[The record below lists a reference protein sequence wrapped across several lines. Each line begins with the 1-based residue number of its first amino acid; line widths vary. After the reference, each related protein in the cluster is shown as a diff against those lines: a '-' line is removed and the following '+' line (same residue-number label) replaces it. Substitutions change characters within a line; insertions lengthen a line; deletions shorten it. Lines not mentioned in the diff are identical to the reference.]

1 MDIYSKS
8 FILQNIRA
16 SCSSSKHKP
25 HNKKGSPHMK
35 KSLNIDYNEE
45 FEEQLMTE
53 EEKDKVRAKKFIN
66 LLSEMFLKYESEIEK
81 QLINNQGGN

>member
-1 MDIYSKS
+1 
-8 FILQNIRA
+8 
-16 SCSSSKHKP
+16 
-25 HNKKGSPHMK
+25 MK

-81 QLINNQGGN
+81 QLINNRGGN

>member
-1 MDIYSKS
+1 
-8 FILQNIRA
+8 
-16 SCSSSKHKP
+16 
-25 HNKKGSPHMK
+25 MK
-35 KSLNIDYNEE
+35 TSINIDYNEE

-66 LLSEMFLKYESEIEK
+66 LLSEMFLKYESDIEK